1 MGRPLEILKHF
12 GLDGGGDSLDG
23 GAHGGGKVKVGGGG
37 GDKLKENRVD
47 GAVAVDGITN
57 VIKKPQ
63 RSIVRVR
70 IA

>member
-12 GLDGGGDSLDG
+12 GLDG